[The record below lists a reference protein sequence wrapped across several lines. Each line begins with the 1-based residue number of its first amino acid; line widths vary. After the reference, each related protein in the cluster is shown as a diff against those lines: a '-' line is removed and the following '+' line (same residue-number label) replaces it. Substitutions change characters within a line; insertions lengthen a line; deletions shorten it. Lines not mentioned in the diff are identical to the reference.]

1 MERNGGPSPRRPLLL
16 LGRKTEAISALAR
29 APALRTCFVVA
40 TPDECAVEEL
50 ISAVK
55 PTAVLLEASEFYM
68 EGRKIHWRLKE
79 RSRGSRILFLD
90 IDRTWAL
97 WMEISSEET
106 NDLLIAPCEVPRMG
120 ETLMELLNG
129 TSTRRFPAPR
139 EESRLESTG

>member
-1 MERNGGPSPRRPLLL
+1 
-16 LGRKTEAISALAR
+16 
-29 APALRTCFVVA
+29 A

-50 ISAVK
+50 ISALK

-68 EGRKIHWRLKE
+68 EGREIHWRLKE

-90 IDRTWAL
+90 VDQNWAL

-129 TSTRRFPAPR
+129 NSALRFPAPR
-139 EESRLESTG
+139 EASRLEPTG